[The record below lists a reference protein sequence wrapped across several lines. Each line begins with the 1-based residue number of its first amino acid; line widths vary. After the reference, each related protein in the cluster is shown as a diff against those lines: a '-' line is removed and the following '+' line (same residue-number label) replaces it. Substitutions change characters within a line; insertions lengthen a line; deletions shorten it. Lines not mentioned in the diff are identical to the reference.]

1 MRLLVL
7 GGSRFLGRHVVDA
20 ALGRGQTVTVFN
32 RGNHNAGLPDGV
44 ETLVGDRDG
53 GLDVLRGREWD
64 AVVDTSGYVPR
75 VVRASAELLAGAAE
89 HYVFVSSLSVYSGYG
104 KDGLD
109 ESTPVGT
116 LEDTTVEKV
125 TGETYG
131 PLKAMCEREVE
142 TAFAGRAAAVRAGLI
157 VGPRDD
163 VRRFTYWVERVAR
176 GGAVLAPGEP
186 DRHIQL
192 VDVRDLAEWLV
203 RLAEDRRAGV
213 FNATGPERPLTMGG
227 FLDEARRVSGSDA
240 RFVWAS
246 DEFLAEHGVAPW
258 TDMPLYLPKTD
269 EYLHFFDV
277 SVERA
282 VEAGLAF
289 RPIAETIADTLA
301 WTEPPIPKVSDLV
314 PPDPGIPAAREAELL
329 ATLEET

>member
-20 ALGRGQTVTVFN
+20 ALGRGHGVTVFN
-32 RGNHNAGLPDGV
+32 RGNHNTGLPDGV

-53 GLDVLRGREWD
+53 DLEPLRGREWD

-75 VVRASAELLAGAAE
+75 VVRASADLLSGAAG
-89 HYVFVSSLSVYSGYG
+89 HYVFVSSLSVYAGYG

-109 ESTPVGT
+109 ESGPVGT

-142 TAFAGRAAAVRAGLI
+142 TAFAGRAAVARAGLI

-163 VRRFTYWVERVAR
+163 IRRFTYWVQRVAR

-186 DRHIQL
+186 DRHLQL
-192 VDVRDLAEWLV
+192 VDVRDLAEWMV
-203 RLAEDRRAGV
+203 RLSEDRRAGV

-282 VEAGLAF
+282 VEAGLTF
-289 RPIAETIADTLA
+289 RPLAETIADTLA
-301 WTEPPIPKVSDLV
+301 WTEPPIPKSSELV
-314 PPDPGIPAAREAELL
+314 PPDPGLPAAREAELL
-329 ATLEET
+329 AALDAS